1 MPIREETFRI
11 GCGRYLQK
19 AGLLKNVGEEIL
31 YYGKTPFV
39 IGGKTALEVASFEIE
54 DSISQSC
61 EKYAIKEYLGSC
73 NKDSAKELACFA
85 NRNGFDV
92 IVGIGGGV
100 MMDFAKLIAFY
111 ANLPVINIPTQTA
124 TCAAYTPL
132 SVCYTKDGRTVGT
145 EHFKKE
151 VSAVIVD
158 TELLAK
164 QPTRL
169 LLAGVF
175 DALAKFVEI
184 KQRFNPKEY
193 YPLGLDWAFV
203 MAEHSFKE
211 LCELTPACLND
222 LKQGEITDRVERLL
236 FILIAV
242 TGVISGIARGSNQ
255 TALAHKFYE
264 STRAMFFEESRQY
277 LHGEIVGVGLL
288 LQNYFNN
295 EVENNEFL
303 LSLMSEYKMPCGITD
318 IGLPVTD
325 DVKKIYFDNLKSGS
339 AIDENNQDELIKLQA
354 GLDYLWRT
362 KYAKNY

>member
-19 AGLLKNVGEEIL
+19 AGLLKNVGEEVLRFGNI
-31 YYGKTPFV
+31 PFI
-39 IGGKTALEVASFEIE
+39 IGGKTALEITRFKLEE
-54 DSISQSC
+54 SIT
-61 EKYAIKEYLGSC
+61 KYCKKYVIKEYLGTC
-73 NKDSAKELACFA
+73 NDEKAQEFA
-85 NRNGFDV
+85 SFAVKNGFDV
-92 IVGIGGGV
+92 IVGVGGGV

-132 SVCYTKDGRTVGT
+132 SVCYTPDGKTVGT
-145 EHFKKE
+145 KHFQKE

-158 TELLAK
+158 TELLSK
-164 QPTRL
+164 QPIRL

-184 KQRFNPKEY
+184 KQRFNPKEE
-193 YPLGLDWAFV
+193 YPLGLDWAFL

-211 LCELTPACLND
+211 LCELTPIYLED
-222 LKQGEITDRVERLL
+222 LKQGKITEKAERLF

-264 STRAMFFEESRQY
+264 GTRSMYFSESKNY

-288 LQNYFNN
+288 LQNHFNN

-303 LSLMSEYKMPCGITD
+303 LSLMKAYNMPCSITD
-318 IGLPVTD
+318 IGLNRSEE
-325 DVKKIYFDNLKSGS
+325 VKKTYFDKLKSGS
-339 AIDENNQDELIKLQA
+339 AIDQSNPNELTKLEA
-354 GLDYLWRT
+354 GLDYLWGI
-362 KYAKNY
+362 